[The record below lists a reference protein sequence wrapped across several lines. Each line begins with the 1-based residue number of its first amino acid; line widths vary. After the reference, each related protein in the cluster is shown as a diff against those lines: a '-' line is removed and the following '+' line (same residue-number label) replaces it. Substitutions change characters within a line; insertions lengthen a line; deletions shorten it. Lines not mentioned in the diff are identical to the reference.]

1 MILSPISANET
12 EQALIDNARVTQY
25 IEQTRNQFG
34 GDDINTSVI
43 KQVGNDNTASIMQ
56 SQSASYQAGNFA
68 FIYQQG
74 SENYGA
80 ISQHGSKHSAAI
92 WQEGNS
98 HKATINQQNPN
109 IALNADIRQFGSSSD
124 IYISQSGNGQQ
135 RISIEQEAYSGTAP
149 PVIVETH

>member
-1 MILSPISANET
+1 
-12 EQALIDNARVTQY
+12 
-25 IEQTRNQFG
+25 
-34 GDDINTSVI
+34 
-43 KQVGNDNTASIMQ
+43 MQ